1 MKLMVLNINLFT
13 KYREKIEEHNT
24 RGIYIGGFLFF
35 AVVLVDYIVKLF
47 VNPASIN
54 YFFAFYLASAAACLA
69 LFHFVLRKRPKG
81 VSFMEILWYVLGF
94 MVVFNVQLFYPD
106 GLATLEYALVAISLS
121 VLILIEP
128 FLLIVGQ
135 VAGALTVGIS
145 VYMTQ
150 GGNIS
155 SFDMSKIIIVCLLA
169 ILTGMVS
176 TYIRIEDLVFESE
189 VAMFAGTEDDD
200 FVAESSDTSWSGRNK
215 YGILSGE
222 LTAKRRVFTFIFN
235 ISKGYLS
242 HIREVNIFN
251 LKEGMKWDKVRDQII
266 GATIDP
272 LSRMRVSRF
281 LDLDT
286 IVQSFKAG
294 KRRFSVIAGICV
306 EETEKIWVDIEC
318 ILKTHPVSGELL
330 ATMVVE
336 DISEERI
343 LMAVLNRIVEQN
355 YDYVMCVER
364 DKNRTITF
372 SVKPGEEIRGAYGE
386 VYDIEVASY
395 IRESVA
401 EHDVERTFGLMNLD
415 LVEEEIRKNNIHE
428 FLIDEVDKYGN
439 IRKKLFQYSYMDP
452 SKNFLCVIKQ
462 DVTEV
467 ILKEDEAKARLAQA
481 LREKEAAMNARSEF
495 MTRMSHEMRTPMN
508 AILGLTSLMKDEIY
522 NPDSLQDYLSK
533 IQYSGKFLLQLIN
546 DVLDMSKMEQEKFQV
561 NEVPYSFGE
570 FWESIDML
578 IGPMCLRKGVDFEW
592 KSSIPENHYVYTDPL
607 RITQI
612 FVNLLSNAVKYT
624 PKEGHIL
631 FECKE
636 EEEGDDNVKAFFRV
650 KDDGIGMSE
659 EFQRHLFEPF
669 AQESKDI
676 NSDLNGTGLGLAI
689 VKGILSAM
697 GGTIEVESAP
707 NMGTEF
713 RVHLPFKRC
722 ADVGRSKAVNEEVD
736 LNGKRILVVEDNDIN
751 REIAVA
757 ILQKKGVNVET
768 AVNGLEAVEMFSSHT
783 PRYYDLI
790 LMDIRMPVMSG
801 LTATKRI
808 RAMERDDA
816 SEIPII
822 AMTANA
828 FSKDVQASLDAGI
841 NEHLSKPIEPKI
853 LYSTVSKFLH

>member
-13 KYREKIEEHNT
+13 KYRDKIEEHNT

-35 AVVLVDYIVKLF
+35 AVVIVDYIVKLF
-47 VNPASIN
+47 VNPEGIN

-69 LFHFVLRKRPKG
+69 LFHYVLRKRPKG
-81 VSFMEILWYVLGF
+81 VAVMEMLWYILGF

-128 FLLIVGQ
+128 FILIIGQ
-135 VAGALTVGIS
+135 VAGALSVGVSI
-145 VYMTQ
+145 YMTQ
-150 GGNIS
+150 GGTIS
-155 SFDMSKIIIVCLLA
+155 NFDMSKIIIVCLLA

-176 TYIRIEDLVFESE
+176 TYIRIEDLMFESE

-200 FVAESSDTSWSGRNK
+200 FVAESSDTAWSGRNK

-242 HIREVNIFN
+242 HIREVNVFN
-251 LKEGMKWDKVRDQII
+251 LKEGMKWDKVRDRII

-272 LSRMRVSRF
+272 LSRMRMSRF

-286 IVQSFKAG
+286 IVQSYKAG
-294 KRRFSVIAGICV
+294 KRRSSVIAGVCV

-372 SVKPGEEIRGAYGE
+372 SVKPGEEIRGTYGE
-386 VYDIEVASY
+386 VYDIEVSSY

-401 EHDVERTFGLMNLD
+401 EHDVERAFKLMSLD
-415 LVEEEIRKNNIHE
+415 HIEEEIRKNSIHE
-428 FLIDEVDKYGN
+428 FLIDEVDKFGN

-452 SKNFLCVIKQ
+452 SKIFLCVIKQ

-522 NPDSLQDYLSK
+522 NPDSLQNYLSK

-561 NEVPYSFGE
+561 NDVPYSFGE

-592 KSSIPENHYVYTDPL
+592 KSSIPENRFVYTDPL

-624 PKEGHIL
+624 PKDGHIL

-636 EEEGDDNVKAFFRV
+636 EEDTGDTINALFVV

-659 EFQRHLFEPF
+659 EFQKHLFEPF
-669 AQESKDI
+669 AQESKDV

-689 VKGILSAM
+689 VKGILTAM
-697 GGTIEVESAP
+697 GGTIKVKSAP
-707 NMGTEF
+707 DQGTEF
-713 RVHLPFKRC
+713 RVRLSFKRC
-722 ADVGRSKAVNEEVD
+722 HDVSRAKAVHEEAD
-736 LNGKRILVVEDNDIN
+736 LSGKRVLVVEDNDIN

-757 ILQKKGVNVET
+757 ILQKKEVIVET
-768 AVNGLEAVEMFSSHT
+768 AVNGLEAVELFSGHA
-783 PRYYDLI
+783 PYYYDLI

-853 LYSTVSKFLH
+853 LYSTISKFLH